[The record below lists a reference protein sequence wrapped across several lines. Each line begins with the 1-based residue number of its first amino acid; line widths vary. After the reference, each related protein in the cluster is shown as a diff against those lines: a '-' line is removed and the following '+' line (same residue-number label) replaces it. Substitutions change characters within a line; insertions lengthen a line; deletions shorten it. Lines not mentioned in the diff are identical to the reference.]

1 MDQNKVDE
9 IIAKVAKEHAL
20 VLDRNDPVFAII
32 TANEVIFGD
41 FITRVEKSF
50 GGHMAEI
57 EGMTAK
63 YIADAKQLAEIKIG
77 AAVNEAY
84 KVLDER
90 HKNALIEIEA
100 ATKAATAGITA
111 ANAQTKINYILIA
124 AGSIA
129 SVLIGVFIGKLI

>member
-1 MDQNKVDE
+1 MDNTKKEE
-9 IIAKVAKEHAL
+9 ILAKIAKEHSL
-20 VLDRNDPVFAII
+20 VLPKDDVFFAML
-32 TANEVIFGD
+32 TANEMVFED
-41 FITRVEKSF
+41 FVTRVEKSIT
-50 GGHMAEI
+50 GHMTEI

-63 YIADAKQLAEIKIG
+63 YIADAKELAEVKINGALQEVHIKL
-77 AAVNEAY
+77 AEQ
-84 KVLDER
+84 

-111 ANAQTKINYILIA
+111 ANAQTKINYLLIA